1 MCSKGRNRV
10 TLLFQVLVRRSPTLI
25 AKLLFLRLHYYLMV
39 LHMKPLECVYNSYP
53 GVSLTTSFGWEKNGN
68 TRMFWE
74 LVLIVHF
81 EMIVSTD
88 SPCEA
93 TVSRDCGN
101 KHWRDSS
108 NSPANVVEV
117 GRKRKE

>member
-1 MCSKGRNRV
+1 M
-10 TLLFQVLVRRSPTLI
+10 
-25 AKLLFLRLHYYLMV
+25 
-39 LHMKPLECVYNSYP
+39 YNSYP
-53 GVSLTTSFGWEKNGN
+53 GVSLTASFGWEKNGN

-74 LVLIVHF
+74 LVLIVHL

-93 TVSRDCGN
+93 TVSRDCGS

-108 NSPANVVEV
+108 DSPANVVEV